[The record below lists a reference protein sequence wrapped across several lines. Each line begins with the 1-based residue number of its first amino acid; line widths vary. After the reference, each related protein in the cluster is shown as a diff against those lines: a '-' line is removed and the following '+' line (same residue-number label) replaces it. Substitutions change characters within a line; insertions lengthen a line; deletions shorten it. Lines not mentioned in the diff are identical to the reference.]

1 MDVLLLHL
9 LLSAHTVVASG
20 LGTFMF
26 QKGSTSEPGTLVPS
40 APEEIWTRLEPPSP
54 AGSTPPPAVT
64 PSSTPGYGTTAQ
76 AEPESPDGGLDGL
89 EAAKAFLYSGDVS
102 RLTRA
107 NCSRRYQL
115 KGLSGSPS
123 GALRPYLRSALD
135 TLTHAA
141 NFLNMIF
148 QTNDIR
154 ESSIR
159 EDVEWYHALVR
170 SIVEGDPKIYRAL
183 LTFDTQPASVRPQL
197 VLQATREHGLGEIVL
212 QDLSSAWEVLR
223 MGSDAS
229 DWFGGLKFWEGPPPA
244 SFLHKRVLSND
255 LRTLDT
261 PKWSRGD
268 SYVMDRSHVRWS
280 GAPFLECQAGR
291 FVPGWMVTLS
301 TSFYGL
307 KPDLSPEF
315 RGVIRID
322 VNLQGFD
329 IDQCSPGEAWFSD
342 THQCNRTSTQC
353 IPLKG
358 QGFRLNQYHC
368 VCLPGFYSAT
378 TSPTQNSRREED
390 GPLNGRRPEV
400 EDAGMELECLPCP
413 PGCPLCLDGA
423 PCSVQEDLYLRAA
436 VLTVQAFCMLLV
448 FISMLV
454 AYHFRRT
461 KRIRASGL
469 LLLETILFGSLLLY
483 FPVFIMYF
491 KPSVFRCILLRWVR
505 LLGFAIV
512 YGTVNLKMY
521 RVLKVFLSR
530 TAQRVPYMTSWRVLK
545 MLAVIVLMVSWF
557 LSAWTAGVLENM
569 DRDVPLLVISQ
580 TPEGLGFSMCDLDRW
595 DYMMALA
602 ELLFLCW
609 GSFLCYTVRT
619 VPSAFHE
626 PRYMGIAIHNEILIS
641 TTFHLLRFLML
652 PSLHPDWMLL
662 LFFAHTHVT
671 ITITLALLFIP
682 KFLHASS
689 PLREEIAAEV
699 YEDELDMRRSGSYLN
714 SSITSEH
721 SLDPDDIRDELKKL
735 YAQLEVHKT
744 KKMTAN
750 NPHLQKKRSS
760 RRGLGRSIM
769 KRITEIP
776 ESMSRQ
782 YSREDKEG
790 SLARGGGGGGGGGG
804 GSHQGSCKKKP
815 FESTSSSM
823 KVKEDSFKHRVF
835 SLRKSHSTYDHVRD
849 HKDQHNPHH
858 PHPHRAGE
866 GKDPS
871 LLDSLMRK
879 KLAKKASERSD
890 SDSVDGAP
898 LVCKS
903 ASAHNLAADKKP
915 LHPNKPSKLQ
925 KSLSVMAGAKDKAP
939 LLTGKAHSLEDNSK
953 VRGKGEEEEERGR
966 RPADQGGPKGHLQE
980 LESRARDTAQWI
992 VSGDATQ
999 RSVNTLLMED
1009 FDKEEV
1015 CPWELEDLTLES
1027 KPQKH
1032 VSYAPLKRDAT
1043 NGDHDKEQP
1052 PEAGTRQQAHKS
1064 EICPWDDPLPGT
1076 GKGDSYPLEGE
1087 ELPSKT
1093 QGNGGLEDGR
1103 ESSPAVD
1110 VFPWDPDLPQEMETD
1125 KARALV
1131 SFSAPGSPTVG
1142 FGKIKDSRGFSHR
1155 GPAKGFGLSMKG
1167 LGGRGSGKERGKKGT
1182 EKQREKKDDTKKS
1195 KEKAAAKSRQEEVCR
1210 GKSEESEGNGCKGA
1224 DLSPW
1229 DLEGRP
1235 WDVKQDEEGVTP
1247 SKDKKKDKLAA
1258 VCPWEAEEPKSNTAG
1273 KTSEGCP
1280 WDTGEAPS
1288 VKNERKSVSESVSR
1302 TTMTADIC
1310 PGGAEGVKPGLEAE
1324 NNAGPMQ
1331 KTIKRQESQGSRA
1344 SQACPWDVPEPAEK
1358 MPRSQESALAD
1369 DCPWEIEEP
1378 KAGLQNQDSS
1388 KVSEVRPWEATEMA
1402 TNNIK
1407 KQDSRTKLQG
1417 SATGDNTKDVADPET
1432 NSTGRQ
1438 DVEAPEVE
1446 ELKAGS
1452 SSTESRI
1459 KSRETD
1465 LALGR
1470 KDVLCPWE
1478 MEEAKSL
1485 SGKIDNTSEILSWES
1500 EEPDKAE
1507 DIGKSVPGGVH
1518 PREAE
1523 KTGVKEIEGR
1533 NVDVCPWDFE

>member
-9 LLSAHTVVASG
+9 FLSAHTVIASG
-20 LGTFMF
+20 LGTFTF
-26 QKGSTSEPGTLVPS
+26 QKRSTWGWGWTVP
-40 APEEIWTRLEPPSP
+40 
-54 AGSTPPPAVT
+54 

-76 AEPESPDGGLDGL
+76 ADPVSPDGL
-89 EAAKAFLYSGDVS
+89 EAAEAFLYSGDVS
-102 RLTRA
+102 KLTQA
-107 NCSRRYQL
+107 NCSQRYQL
-115 KGLSGSPS
+115 KGLPGSPS
-123 GALRPYLRSALD
+123 GALRPYLSSALD

-154 ESSIR
+154 ESSVK

-170 SIVEGDPKIYRAL
+170 SIVAGDPKIYRAL
-183 LTFDTQPASVRPQL
+183 LTFDAQAASVRPQL
-197 VLQATREHGLGEIVL
+197 VLQATREQGLGEIVL
-212 QDLSSAWEVLR
+212 RDLSSAWEILR

-229 DWFGGLKFWEGPPPA
+229 DWFAGLKFWEGPSPA

-268 SYVMDRSHVRWS
+268 SYVMDRGQVRWS

-307 KPDLSPEF
+307 KPNLSPEF

-342 THQCNRTSTQC
+342 THQCNHTSTQC

-358 QGFRLNQYHC
+358 QGFRLNQYRC

-378 TSPTQNSRREED
+378 ASSTQNSRRKED
-390 GPLNGRRPEV
+390 GLLNDRRPRE
-400 EDAGMELECLPCP
+400 EDAGTVLECLPCP
-413 PGCPLCLDGA
+413 PGCPLCHDGA

-436 VLTVQAFCMLLV
+436 VLTVQAFCVLLV

-491 KPSVFRCILLRWVR
+491 KPSTVRCILLRWVR
-505 LLGFAIV
+505 MLGFAIV

-557 LSAWTAGVLENM
+557 LSAWTAGVLENL

-682 KFLHASS
+682 KFLHVSS

-750 NPHLQKKRSS
+750 NPHLQKKRSA
-760 RRGLGRSIM
+760 RRGLGRSII

-790 SLARGGGGGGGGGG
+790 SLARAGGGGGG

-823 KVKEDSFKHRVF
+823 KMKEDSIKHRVF

-890 SDSVDGAP
+890 SDSVDAAP

-903 ASAHNLAADKKP
+903 ASAHNLTANKKP

-925 KSLSVMAGAKDKAP
+925 KSLSVMAGAKNKAP

-953 VRGKGEEEEERGR
+953 MRGKRQEEETEKGR
-966 RPADQGGPKGHLQE
+966 RPADQGGPKDHLQE
-980 LESRARDTAQWI
+980 LESRAWETAQWI
-992 VSGDATQ
+992 VSGDVTQ
-999 RSVNTLLMED
+999 RSVNTLLKED

-1015 CPWELEDLTLES
+1015 CPWELEDLALES

-1032 VSYAPLKRDAT
+1032 VSYGPLKRDAT
-1043 NGDHDKEQP
+1043 NGDHGKEQP
-1052 PEAGTRQQAHKS
+1052 PEVEPRQQAHKG
-1064 EICPWDDPLPGT
+1064 EICLPPGT
-1076 GKGDSYPLEGE
+1076 SKEDSCPLEGE

-1093 QGNGGLEDGR
+1093 PAEDI
-1103 ESSPAVD
+1103 
-1110 VFPWDPDLPQEMETD
+1110 FPWDPDLPQEMETD
-1125 KARALV
+1125 KARAPV

-1142 FGKIKDSRGFSHR
+1142 FWKMKDSRGFSHR
-1155 GPAKGFGLSMKG
+1155 APAKGFGLSMKG
-1167 LGGRGSGKERGKKGT
+1167 LGGRGREGSGKEKVKKGT
-1182 EKQREKKDDTKKS
+1182 EKQREKKDDAKKN
-1195 KEKAAAKSRQEEVCR
+1195 KEKAAAKPKQGEVCC
-1210 GKSEESEGNGCKGA
+1210 GKSGEAKGNGCKGA
-1224 DLSPW
+1224 DVSPW
-1229 DLEGRP
+1229 DPEGSP

-1247 SKDKKKDKLAA
+1247 SKDRREDKLAA
-1258 VCPWEAEEPKSNTAG
+1258 VCPWDAEEPKSNTVG
-1273 KTSEGCP
+1273 KTSEGCL
-1280 WDTGEAPS
+1280 WDTSKAPS
-1288 VKNERKSVSESVSR
+1288 VKNEHKNVSEPASR
-1302 TTMTADIC
+1302 TRTQQSTLGDIC
-1310 PGGAEGVKPGLEAE
+1310 PGDAVQVKLGFEAKD
-1324 NNAGPMQ
+1324 NAGAMQ
-1331 KTIKRQESQGSRA
+1331 ETTKRQA
-1344 SQACPWDVPEPAEK
+1344 SQDSKASEVCPLDVPEPAEK
-1358 MPRSQESALAD
+1358 TPRSQESALAD

-1378 KAGLQNQDSS
+1378 KAGCQNQDSS
-1388 KVSEVRPWEATEMA
+1388 KVSEVCPWEATKAA
-1402 TNNIK
+1402 TNNTK
-1407 KQDSRTKLQG
+1407 KQDSRTKWQG
-1417 SATGDNTKDVADPET
+1417 SAVGDNSKDVADPESI
-1432 NSTGRQ
+1432 STCRQ
-1438 DVEAPEVE
+1438 DMEAPEME
-1446 ELKAGS
+1446 ELKAQS
-1452 SSTESRI
+1452 SST
-1459 KSRETD
+1459 KSRTTSRESD

-1470 KDVLCPWE
+1470 RDVLCPWE
-1478 MEEAKSL
+1478 MEEVKSKEL
-1485 SGKIDNTSEILSWES
+1485 DE
-1500 EEPDKAE
+1500 AE
-1507 DIGKSVPGGVH
+1507 DVGKSALGGVH
-1518 PREAE
+1518 PSEAE
-1523 KTGVKEIEGR
+1523 KTGVKK
-1533 NVDVCPWDFE
+1533 VDVCPWDFE